1 MDKLIVKLKKN
12 KKKIGIY
19 ETDYKNWKDFGNW
32 ENYINN
38 EKS

>member
-1 MDKLIVKLKKN
+1 MDKLIVKLKNN

-19 ETDYKNWKDFGNW
+19 EVDYKNWKDFGNW
-32 ENYINN
+32 ENYLSN